1 MAVDEETKVYVGQK
15 ILIEVE
21 YRLNGVPTDPT
32 IASITYRSPLGSQAT
47 LQYPTTDF
55 IRRSAGLYE
64 ASILVIEPGTWIFR
78 SEGAGIVDAVN
89 EMTQE
94 VLASGLSG

>member
-1 MAVDEETKVYVGQK
+1 VAVDDETRVFVGQN

-21 YRLNGVPTDPT
+21 ARLNGVPTDPT
-32 IASITYRSPLGSQAT
+32 LASVSYRAPGGTQAT
-47 LQYPTTDF
+47 LNYPTTNF
-55 IRRSAGLYE
+55 VRRSTGLFE
-64 ASILVIEPGTWIFR
+64 ASILVTEPGTWIFR
-78 SEGAGIVDAVN
+78 AETAGIVDAVN